1 MISLVGYFGGSAM
14 QLKIENLS
22 KSFGDLKVLIDLN
35 YTFEKGKIYA
45 ILGKNGSGK
54 TTLFNCISEEM
65 EFDKGNIYLDNE
77 IINHQDVGFVYT
89 EPMLPLF
96 LTGFEFLTFFADIHQ
111 DKGLNRQDVDSYFDR
126 IDFNEDDRH
135 RLIKD
140 YSTGMKNKLQMLCI
154 ILTKPK
160 VLLLDEPL
168 TSLDLVSSMNMKK
181 ELLKIKDDTIM
192 ILSTH
197 ILQIAKDISDEIVIL
212 TKGNLLD
219 VDETAEDF
227 EQTVLE
233 ILQDE

>member
-1 MISLVGYFGGSAM
+1 M
-14 QLKIENLS
+14 QLRIENLS
-22 KSFGDLKVLIDLN
+22 KSFGDLNVLIDLN
-35 YTFEKGKIYA
+35 YTFEKGNIYA

-65 EFDKGNIYLDNE
+65 EFDKGNIYLNNE

-89 EPMLPLF
+89 IPMLPEF
-96 LTGFEFLTFFADIHQ
+96 LTGYEFLTFFADIHQ
-111 DKGLNRQDVDSYFDR
+111 DKGLNRDDVDSYFER
-126 IDFNEDDRH
+126 IDFKEDDYH

-168 TSLDLVSSMNMKK
+168 TSLDLVAAMNMKK

-197 ILQIAKDISDEIVIL
+197 ILQIAKDISDKIVVL
-212 TKGNLLD
+212 NKGKLID
-219 VDETAEDF
+219 VDETDENF
-227 EQTVLE
+227 EQTIME
-233 ILQDE
+233 ILQDEWNSI

>member
-1 MISLVGYFGGSAM
+1 M
-14 QLKIENLS
+14 QLRIENLS
-22 KSFGDLKVLIDLN
+22 KSFGDLNVLIDLN
-35 YTFEKGKIYA
+35 YTFEKGNIYA

-65 EFDKGNIYLDNE
+65 EFDKGNIYLNNE

-89 EPMLPLF
+89 IPMLPEF
-96 LTGFEFLTFFADIHQ
+96 LTGYEFLTFFADIHQ
-111 DKGLNRQDVDSYFDR
+111 DKGLNRDDVDSYFER
-126 IDFNEDDRH
+126 IDFKEDDYH

-168 TSLDLVSSMNMKK
+168 TSLDLVAAMNMKK

-197 ILQIAKDISDEIVIL
+197 ILQIAKDISDKIVVL
-212 TKGNLLD
+212 NKGKLID
-219 VDETAEDF
+219 VDETDENF
-227 EQTVLE
+227 EQTIME

>member
-1 MISLVGYFGGSAM
+1 M
-14 QLKIENLS
+14 QLKIENLH
-22 KSFGDLKVLIDLN
+22 KSFGELNVLIDLN

-65 EFDKGNIYLDNE
+65 DFDKGAIYLDEE

-89 EPMLPLF
+89 NPMLPEF
-96 LTGFEFLTFFADIHQ
+96 LTGYEFLTFFADIHQ
-111 DKGLNRQDVDSYFDR
+111 EKGLNRDEVASYFDR
-126 IDFNEDDRH
+126 IDFKEEDRH

-168 TSLDLVSSMNMKK
+168 TSLDLVSSMNMKN

-212 TKGNLLD
+212 TKGKLLD
-219 VDETAEDF
+219 VDENASDF
-227 EQTVLE
+227 EQKVLE

>member
-1 MISLVGYFGGSAM
+1 M
-14 QLKIENLS
+14 QLRIENLS
-22 KSFGDLKVLIDLN
+22 KSFGDLNVLIDLN
-35 YTFEKGKIYA
+35 YTFKKGNIYA

-65 EFDKGNIYLDNE
+65 EFDKGNIYLNNE

-89 EPMLPLF
+89 IPMLPEF
-96 LTGFEFLTFFADIHQ
+96 LTGYEFLTFFADIHQ
-111 DKGLNRQDVDSYFDR
+111 DKGLNRDDVDSYFER
-126 IDFNEDDRH
+126 IDFKEDDYH

-168 TSLDLVSSMNMKK
+168 TSLDLVAAMNMKK

-197 ILQIAKDISDEIVIL
+197 ILQIAKDISDKIVVL
-212 TKGNLLD
+212 NKGKLID
-219 VDETAEDF
+219 VDETDENF
-227 EQTVLE
+227 EQTIME

>member
-1 MISLVGYFGGSAM
+1 M
-14 QLKIENLS
+14 QLKVENLS
-22 KSFGDLKVLIDLN
+22 KSFGDLNVLNDLN

-54 TTLFNCISEEM
+54 TTLFNCISGEINFE
-65 EFDKGNIYLDNE
+65 KGKIYLEDE
-77 IINHQDVGFVYT
+77 VINPQDVGFVYT
-89 EPMLPLF
+89 DPMLPEF

-111 DKGLNRQDVDSYFDR
+111 DKGLNREDVNSYFDR
-126 IDFNEDDRH
+126 IDFKEDDRH

-140 YSTGMKNKLQMLCI
+140 YSSGMKNKLQMLCI
-154 ILTKPK
+154 ILTNPK

-181 ELLKIKDDTIM
+181 ELFKIKDNTIM

-197 ILQIAKDISDEIVIL
+197 ILQIAKDISDKIIIL
-212 TKGNLLD
+212 TKGKLLD
-219 VDETAEDF
+219 IDETAADF

-233 ILQDE
+233 ILENE

>member
-1 MISLVGYFGGSAM
+1 M

-22 KSFGDLKVLIDLN
+22 KSFGELNVLIDLS

-45 ILGKNGSGK
+45 LLGKNGSGK

-65 EFDKGNIYLDNE
+65 PFDKGNIYLNDE
-77 IINHQDVGFVYT
+77 AINHQDVGFVYT
-89 EPMLPLF
+89 IPMLPEF
-96 LTGFEFLTFFADIHQ
+96 LTGYEFLTFFADIHQ
-111 DKGLNRQDVDSYFDR
+111 EKGLHRDEVNQYFER
-126 IDFNEDDRH
+126 IDFKEDDRH

-168 TSLDLVSSMNMKK
+168 TSLDLIASMNMKK

-197 ILQIAKDISDEIVIL
+197 ILQIAKDISDEIVVL
-212 TKGNLLD
+212 NKGKLID
-219 VDETAEDF
+219 VDETAENF
-227 EQTVLE
+227 EQNIME

>member
-1 MISLVGYFGGSAM
+1 M
-14 QLKIENLS
+14 QLRIENLS
-22 KSFGDLKVLIDLN
+22 KSFGDLNVLIDLN
-35 YTFEKGKIYA
+35 YTFKKGNIYA

-65 EFDKGNIYLDNE
+65 EFDKGNIYLNNE

-89 EPMLPLF
+89 IPMLPEF
-96 LTGFEFLTFFADIHQ
+96 LTGYEFLTFFADIYQ
-111 DKGLNRQDVDSYFDR
+111 DKGLNRDDVDSYFER
-126 IDFNEDDRH
+126 IDFKEDDYH

-168 TSLDLVSSMNMKK
+168 TSLDLVAAMNMKK

-197 ILQIAKDISDEIVIL
+197 ILQIAKDISDKIVVL
-212 TKGNLLD
+212 NKGKLID
-219 VDETAEDF
+219 VDETDENF
-227 EQTVLE
+227 EQTIME